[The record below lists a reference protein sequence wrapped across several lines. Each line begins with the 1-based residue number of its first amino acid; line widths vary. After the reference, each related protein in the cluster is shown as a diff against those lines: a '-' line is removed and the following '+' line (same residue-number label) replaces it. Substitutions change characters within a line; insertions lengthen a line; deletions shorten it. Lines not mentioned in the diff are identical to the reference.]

1 MSDLSN
7 KFLLQLQ
14 SDLQLLADDSCP
26 IGRRLAELIPRLEFV
41 SAGRSEVAVWDKQQG
56 RFQIETGHPVVQR
69 LLGSAVRR
77 RTDVVFV
84 ISLLATLLNR
94 EEADL
99 TDEHERVFHAKLL
112 RFSLENAQGSWS

>member
-1 MSDLSN
+1 M
-7 KFLLQLQ
+7 
-14 SDLQLLADDSCP
+14 
-26 IGRRLAELIPRLEFV
+26 PRLEFV
-41 SAGRSEVAVWDKQQG
+41 SSGRPEVAVWNKEQS
-56 RFQIETGHPVVQR
+56 RFEIETQHPVIQR
-69 LLGSAVRR
+69 LLGSATRR

-112 RFSLENAQGSWS
+112 RFSLENAQGSW

>member
-1 MSDLSN
+1 MSDLSS
-7 KFLLQLQ
+7 KFLQQLQ
-14 SDLQLLADDSCP
+14 SDLRHLVDDSCP
-26 IGRRLAELIPRLEFV
+26 IGRRLADLVPRLEFV
-41 SAGRSEVAVWDKQQG
+41 SSGRPEVAVWNKEQS
-56 RFQIETGHPVVQR
+56 RFEIETQHPVIQR
-69 LLGSAVRR
+69 LLGSATRR

-112 RFSLENAQGSWS
+112 RFSLENAQGSW

>member
-7 KFLLQLQ
+7 KFLQQLQ

-26 IGRRLAELIPRLEFV
+26 IGRRLAELVPRLEFA
-41 SAGRSEVAVWDKQQG
+41 STGRSEVAVWDKEQG
-56 RFQIETGHPVVQR
+56 RFLIETDHPVVQR
-69 LLGSAVRR
+69 LLKSPTRR